1 MNNQKQRKLKN
12 LLIDKDI
19 QLRII
24 VNTLLYLAFSIIV
37 MLSVMFY
44 PLALDITLSND
55 LEVQY
60 NAAYAFL
67 FLVQRL
73 IPAVIVLF
81 ILFGTHMVF
90 VTHRICGPLENF
102 AQTLE
107 KIAKG
112 DLTRRVSLRKDDYFK
127 RKSTQINHMIDGFS
141 SIVNKLIEDHQ
152 ALIQTVDTAI
162 GHIEDLNTEEK
173 LRSSLEDI
181 RQGAHNLK
189 NSLSQFRI

>member
-44 PLALDITLSND
+44 PLALDMTLSND

-73 IPAVIVLF
+73 IPAVVVLF

-112 DLTRRVSLRKDDYFK
+112 DLTRRVSLRKGDYFK
-127 RKSTQINHMIDGFS
+127 KKSTQINHMIDGFS
-141 SIVNKLIEDHQ
+141 SIVNKLIEDHR

-173 LRSSLEDI
+173 LRSSLEAI

-189 NSLSQFRI
+189 NGLSQFKI

>member
-44 PLALDITLSND
+44 PLALDMTLSND

-73 IPAVIVLF
+73 IPAVVVLF

-112 DLTRRVSLRKDDYFK
+112 DLTRRVSLRKGDYFK
-127 RKSTQINHMIDGFS
+127 KKSTQINHMIDGFS

-152 ALIQTVDTAI
+152 ELIQTVDTAI

-173 LRSSLEDI
+173 LRSSLEAI

-189 NSLSQFRI
+189 NGLSQFKI

>member
-44 PLALDITLSND
+44 PLALDMTLSND

-73 IPAVIVLF
+73 IPAVVVLF
-81 ILFGTHMVF
+81 ILFGTYMVF

-112 DLTRRVSLRKDDYFK
+112 DLTRRVSLRKGDYFK
-127 RKSTQINHMIDGFS
+127 KKSTQINHMIDGFS

-152 ALIQTVDTAI
+152 ELIQTVDTAI

-173 LRSSLEDI
+173 LRSSLEAI

-189 NSLSQFRI
+189 NGLSQFKI

>member
-1 MNNQKQRKLKN
+1 MNKQKQRKLKN
-12 LLIDKDI
+12 FLIDKDI

-60 NAAYAFL
+60 NAAYSFL

-112 DLTRRVSLRKDDYFK
+112 DLRRRVSLRKDDYFK
-127 RKSTQINHMIDGFS
+127 EKSSQINHMIDGFS

-152 ALIQTVDTAI
+152 ALTQIVDTAI

-189 NSLSQFRI
+189 NSLSQFKT

>member
-44 PLALDITLSND
+44 PLALDMTLSND

-73 IPAVIVLF
+73 IPAVVVLF

-102 AQTLE
+102 AQTFE
-107 KIAKG
+107 KLAKG
-112 DLTRRVSLRKDDYFK
+112 DLTRRVILRRDDYFK
-127 RKSTQINHMIDGFS
+127 KKSTQINQMIDGFS

-173 LRSSLEDI
+173 LRSSLEAI

-189 NSLSQFRI
+189 NGLSQFKI

>member
-44 PLALDITLSND
+44 PLALDMTLSND

-73 IPAVIVLF
+73 IPAVVVLF

-112 DLTRRVSLRKDDYFK
+112 DLTRRVSLRRDDYFK
-127 RKSTQINHMIDGFS
+127 KKSTQINHMIDGFS
-141 SIVNKLIEDHQ
+141 SIVNKLIEDHR

-173 LRSSLEDI
+173 LRSSLEAI

-189 NSLSQFRI
+189 NGLSQFKI